1 MESKTV
7 MGLDEYTALVRENER
22 LKALLRECRGKM
34 EQELF
39 RCIPDYEIRELSRED
54 CLHDLSIGNDE
65 DLVAAHAYFLSVSRI
80 AEEWPCFSKE
90 EVVHSAAEHI
100 RETLTERLNDLPP
113 EV

>member
-1 MESKTV
+1 MESKAI
-7 MGLDEYTALVRENER
+7 MELGEYTALIRENER

-65 DLVAAHAYFLSVSRI
+65 DLVAAHAYFLSVNRI
-80 AEEWPCFSKE
+80 AEEWPCFSRE

-100 RETLTERLNDLPP
+100 RETLNDRLNALS
-113 EV
+113 ERA